1 MLLRGAA
8 LPSEPQSHF
17 VPQEAIRDSVSPI
30 CGWLRF
36 SGARRLLTDLER
48 WKPGPYCLL
57 AFPCSAPATQR
68 FHAACAVR
76 FVRISAIAWGIC
88 GVTGEQRAPRA
99 GVLHRATLRGPSA
112 EEPESQKIPP
122 NERHVQMAKAKKKTA
137 AQVVVGL
144 AASGMPAQVKALATQ
159 RWVALLLVLVAALA
173 VGTGVLTV
181 QWTDGRPKLRIDR
194 ERAAEVKQNIKERIE
209 VAKERLGDNDKDKD
223 ARRFFPFK

>member
-1 MLLRGAA
+1 
-8 LPSEPQSHF
+8 
-17 VPQEAIRDSVSPI
+17 
-30 CGWLRF
+30 
-36 SGARRLLTDLER
+36 
-48 WKPGPYCLL
+48 
-57 AFPCSAPATQR
+57 
-68 FHAACAVR
+68 
-76 FVRISAIAWGIC
+76 
-88 GVTGEQRAPRA
+88 
-99 GVLHRATLRGPSA
+99 
-112 EEPESQKIPP
+112 
-122 NERHVQMAKAKKKTA
+122 MAKAKKKTA

-144 AASGMPAQVKALATQ
+144 AASGMPAQVKALATR